1 MNSWNDQSAII
12 PPRHLSFSLKIASIP
27 NFSLPMNPLI
37 NQIDRI
43 DLRILQALQADGRL
57 SNLKLAETVGL
68 SPTAVLA
75 RTQRLQREGY
85 IMGFE
90 ARLNPLKLGCG
101 MTVFV
106 EVLLDRTTPNVF
118 EAFKAAVQVRDEI
131 MECHMV
137 AGGFDYLLKTRMA
150 DMVAYRDF
158 AGSVLWQLPGVRE
171 TRTYAV
177 IEEIKSS
184 TRLPL

>member
-1 MNSWNDQSAII
+1 MN
-12 PPRHLSFSLKIASIP
+12 H
-27 NFSLPMNPLI
+27 LI

-85 IMGFE
+85 ILGFE
-90 ARLNPLKLGCG
+90 ARLNPLKLGCA

-118 EAFKAAVQVRDEI
+118 EAFKAAVHVRDEI

>member
-1 MNSWNDQSAII
+1 MDTHATE
-12 PPRHLSFSLKIASIP
+12 P
-27 NFSLPMNPLI
+27 
-37 NQIDRI
+37 DRI
-43 DLRILQALQADGRL
+43 DLKILKLLQADGRIT
-57 SNLKLAETVGL
+57 NLKLAEAVAL

-75 RTQRLQREGY
+75 RTQRLQRDGF
-85 IMGFE
+85 ILGFE
-90 ARLNPLKLGCG
+90 ARLNPLKLGRG
-101 MTVFV
+101 MMVFV

-118 EAFKAAVQVRDEI
+118 NEFKAAVHVRDEI

-150 DMVAYRDF
+150 DMAAYRDF

-177 IEEIKSS
+177 MEEVKNSS
-184 TRLPL
+184 QLPL